1 MTEKKLSDEDILAA
15 LGEMDSDE
23 IESVDVEG
31 VSGARFSV
39 MGQAEADWFESNLN
53 RYLDEYKFDNIA
65 DLQDLDRLLGLEL
78 LSYRYAS
85 FLIRGTNYLGE
96 VIDEK
101 AIRDHK
107 DKIDREI
114 RQIKGDHMGM
124 GRKGRMTSE
133 QESTADYLS
142 DLLRRARE
150 FGVHRDNQIAKA
162 IDLLME
168 IKKLVGLHYRTDE
181 EEQFQLGVSADQIL
195 QWINDVAVVEYEKI
209 DAAFRKNQRLWLR
222 EVS

>member
-1 MTEKKLSDEDILAA
+1 MAERKLSDKEILAA
-15 LGEMDSDE
+15 LGEAPDAE
-23 IESVDVEG
+23 IEMIEVEG
-31 VSGARFSV
+31 VSGARFQV
-39 MGQAEADWFESNLN
+39 MGQAEADWFESNMT
-53 RYLDEYKFDNIA
+53 RYLNEYKFENIA

-85 FLIRGTNYLGE
+85 FLIRGTDYEGS

-101 AIRDHK
+101 SIRDHK

-124 GRKGRMTSE
+124 GRKGRMTAE
-133 QESTADYLS
+133 QESAGDYLQ

-150 FGVHRDNQIAKA
+150 FGVHRDEQIAKS

-168 IKKLVGLHYRTDE
+168 IKKLVGLHFRCDE
-181 EEQFQLGVSADQIL
+181 EEQFELGVSAPQIL
-195 QWINDVAVVEYEKI
+195 QWINDVAIPEYDKI
-209 DAAFRKNQRLWLR
+209 DDAFRKNQRLWIKQ
-222 EVS
+222 VS